1 MAGFIET
8 AVVTATMAISGSQ
21 QVFDFGDAPG
31 SQVGDTVVAI
41 VQVHNVRSVPYS
53 SRMVQ
58 GCRSNK
64 P

>member
-31 SQVGDTVVAI
+31 SQVL
-41 VQVHNVRSVPYS
+41 
-53 SRMVQ
+53 
-58 GCRSNK
+58 
-64 P
+64 